1 MFLKVFQFKKIK
13 NKIGSHKGFTLIEAV
28 IGSAIFA
35 ILVVGIYTSFSN
47 LSKLISVSRDKVVAT
62 NLLNEQFEI
71 IRNMPFA
78 DIGLQHGIPS
88 GLLLATSTV
97 VRDNRVFSIT
107 RTIRNIDD
115 AFDGTIGGSPND
127 LSPADYKMVQ
137 ISITC
142 DLCKNFKTTEMS
154 SYFSPKNLETAS
166 TNGALFIRVFD
177 ANGNPV
183 PQASVSIVNSS
194 AGLNINETT
203 DNNGNVQIVDAP
215 PGQNAY
221 RIVVTKS
228 GYTTDRTYASTVS
241 NPNPV
246 KPDATVLVQKVTQ
259 ISFIIDKVSTINVR
273 SRDMQCNAVPNAGFT
288 ISGAKLIGTNPNV
301 LKWSGSYSTDASGEK
316 TLNNIEWDLFTFTPT
331 SGLNLVGINPASPFS
346 VLPNAVQNVD
356 MIFEDGE
363 PNNLL
368 VAVYDSVS
376 HLPLSEVNLTL
387 TQGSFTANQ
396 TTGRG
401 YMEQTD
407 WSLGSGQVNYDVP
420 EMYFSQDG
428 NIETTSPAGQ
438 LSLKKT
444 LGKYALSGT
453 LTSSIFDTGT
463 TSNFSSIV
471 WKPTDQPAQTGAN
484 SVKFQLAT
492 AKEIT
497 ATTTWQY
504 LGPDGTAATY
514 YTISNNNISS
524 VHNGDRYYR
533 YKVYMSTA
541 NDNRTPVLSSVA
553 VTYTSS
559 CVPPGQAHFSGLS
572 HGNHRLT
579 LQKTGYQTQQYDVNI
594 ITNDVW
600 QGIEASMQPE

>member
-1 MFLKVFQFKKIK
+1 
-13 NKIGSHKGFTLIEAV
+13 
-28 IGSAIFA
+28 
-35 ILVVGIYTSFSN
+35 
-47 LSKLISVSRDKVVAT
+47 
-62 NLLNEQFEI
+62 
-71 IRNMPFA
+71 
-78 DIGLQHGIPS
+78 
-88 GLLLATSTV
+88 
-97 VRDNRVFSIT
+97 
-107 RTIRNIDD
+107 
-115 AFDGTIGGSPND
+115 
-127 LSPADYKMVQ
+127 
-137 ISITC
+137 
-142 DLCKNFKTTEMS
+142 
-154 SYFSPKNLETAS
+154 
-166 TNGALFIRVFD
+166 
-177 ANGNPV
+177 
-183 PQASVSIVNSS
+183 
-194 AGLNINETT
+194 
-203 DNNGNVQIVDAP
+203 
-215 PGQNAY
+215 
-221 RIVVTKS
+221 
-228 GYTTDRTYASTVS
+228 
-241 NPNPV
+241 
-246 KPDATVLVQKVTQ
+246 
-259 ISFIIDKVSTINVR
+259 
-273 SRDMQCNAVPNAGFT
+273 MQCNAVPNAGFT